1 MKTRV
6 NPNTISPME
15 MNQMSSMMG
24 MMSSLQKIGKGK
36 RKYSIPLD
44 KANKKFLVK
53 FIDEVKKQFSGSAT
67 ADQNKAIYD
76 FLVYIK
82 GIAETKESTELKVS
96 FEEEEFLK
104 RMLKDSLRG
113 MEGMQFAW
121 YQFIK
126 KRMVKIIA
134 KQYRDLLAKF
144 K

>member
-1 MKTRV
+1 MKTRM
-6 NPNTISPME
+6 NPNAISPME

-44 KANKKFLVK
+44 KAGKKFLGQ
-53 FIDEVKKQFSGSAT
+53 FIDEVKKQFANT
-67 ADQNKAIYD
+67 AMAEQKSIYD
-76 FLVYIK
+76 FLVYVK
-82 GIAETKESTELKVS
+82 SVVENKESTELKVS

-104 RMLKDSLRG
+104 RLLKDSLRG
-113 MEGMQFAW
+113 MEGMEYKW

-126 KRMVKIIA
+126 KRMVKIIT
-134 KQYRDLLAKF
+134 KQYREFLAKF

>member
-6 NPNTISPME
+6 NPNAISPME

-44 KANKKFLVK
+44 KSSKKFLVR
-53 FIDEVKKQFSGSAT
+53 FIDEVKKQFAGSAM
-67 ADQNKAIYD
+67 ADQNKQIYD
-76 FLVYIK
+76 FLVYVK
-82 GIAETKESTELKVS
+82 EVSEKKESTELKVS

-104 RMLKDSLRG
+104 RMLKDSVRG
-113 MEGMQFAW
+113 METMEFKW
-121 YQFIK
+121 YQFVK
-126 KRMVKIIA
+126 KRMVKMLTS
-134 KQYRDLLAKF
+134 QYRDLLAKF

>member
-1 MKTRV
+1 MKTRI
-6 NPNTISPME
+6 NPNAFNPME

-36 RKYSIPLD
+36 RKYSVSLD
-44 KANKKFLVK
+44 KSSKKFLVK
-53 FIDEVKKQFSGSAT
+53 FIDEVKKQFSGSAM
-67 ADQNKAIYD
+67 ADQNKQIYD
-76 FLVYIK
+76 FLVYVKEIVEK
-82 GIAETKESTELKVS
+82 KESTELKVS

-113 MEGMQFAW
+113 MEGMEFQW

-126 KRMVKIIA
+126 KRMVKMLA
-134 KQYRDLLAKF
+134 SQYRDLLAKF